1 MGKNRDRE
9 ILHTHEDSIGPDRIW
24 MARRRI
30 ASSIKPT
37 PLIYSANLSRLL
49 KAEVYLK
56 PECFQVTGSFKVRGA
71 CNVLA
76 SLSEEEKKL
85 GLLTCSSGNH
95 GAALSYAASRFG
107 NPSTTVFVPSGAE
120 ETKKA
125 RILSYGAEVRE
136 EGRDFLETFGI
147 AQRYREETGRR
158 YVHSHGE
165 PLVIAGQGTIGLEI
179 LEELPEADAVI
190 VPVGGGGLISGI
202 ATAVKAGKPDVRV
215 YGVEAAAAPGAYL
228 SFRDGC
234 CHESV
239 EIKPSLAD
247 GLLGTLTPLT
257 YAISSRL
264 VEGIETVEEDEIR
277 QAMRTLFEQ
286 EQIMVEGSA
295 SVGLAAALQGKIDV
309 SGRKVVFILT
319 GRNVSADVFLGA
331 VTELSGH

>member
-1 MGKNRDRE
+1 MEKNRDAENLQARE
-9 ILHTHEDSIGPDRIW
+9 SAVGPEQIW

-30 ASSIKPT
+30 ASIIKPT

-49 KAEVYLK
+49 EAEVYLK

-76 SLSEEEKKL
+76 SLSEEEKKQ

-107 NPSTTVFVPSGAE
+107 RPRTTVFVPSGAE
-120 ETKKA
+120 ETKKD

-136 EGRDFLETFGI
+136 EGRDFLETYGI
-147 AQRYREETGRR
+147 AQRYREKTGRL
-158 YVHSHGE
+158 YVHSHGD

-179 LEELPEADAVI
+179 LEELPDADAVI

-202 ATAVKAGKPDVRV
+202 ATAFKAGKPDVRV
-215 YGVEAAAAPGAYL
+215 YGVEAAAAPGAFL
-228 SFRDGC
+228 SFRDGF

-257 YAISSRL
+257 YAIASRL
-264 VEGIETVEEDEIR
+264 VEKIETVEEDEIR
-277 QAMRTLFEQ
+277 LAMRTLFEQ
-286 EQIMVEGSA
+286 EQIMAEGSA

-309 SGRKVVFILT
+309 SGRKAVFILT
-319 GRNVSADVFLGA
+319 GRNVSAGVFLGA
-331 VTELSGH
+331 VTDIAGH